1 MYAVNEINKGPSLH
15 HLLPARAKNGCPN
28 TINQIGCTF
37 IRTLPPEELSGL
49 KFLLTRPYFQQC
61 VYMCFSWLR
70 FLIPIPVKIT
80 PDLNL
85 CPLKH
90 VIKVKMISRLKSER
104 ILCNA

>member
-28 TINQIGCTF
+28 TINQIGYTF
-37 IRTLPPEELSGL
+37 IRTLPPAELSGL
-49 KFLLTRPYFQQC
+49 EFVLTRPYFQQC
-61 VYMCFSWLR
+61 VYMCLSWLR
-70 FLIPIPVKIT
+70 LLIPIPMKIR